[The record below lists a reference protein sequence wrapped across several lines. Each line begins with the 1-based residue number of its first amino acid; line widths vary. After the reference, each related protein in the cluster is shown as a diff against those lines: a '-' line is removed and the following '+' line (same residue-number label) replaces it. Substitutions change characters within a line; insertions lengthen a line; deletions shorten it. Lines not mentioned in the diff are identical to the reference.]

1 MMNRIL
7 WKCLRMPGL
16 FLAVLIGD
24 GLPQPFPYVPLIY
37 VAVKAQIPKAKVF
50 GVCAGPSKEL

>member
-1 MMNRIL
+1 MINMLR
-7 WKCLRMPGL
+7 RMPGL
-16 FLAVLIGD
+16 FLAVVIGD

-50 GVCAGPSKEL
+50 GVCARP